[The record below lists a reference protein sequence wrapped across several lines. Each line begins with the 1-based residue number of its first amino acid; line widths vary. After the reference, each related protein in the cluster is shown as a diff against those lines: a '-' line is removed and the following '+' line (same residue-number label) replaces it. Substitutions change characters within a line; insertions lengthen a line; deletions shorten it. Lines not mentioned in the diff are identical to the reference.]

1 MESSGS
7 KLPHTFVARIDDND
21 VFIELESEPP
31 TDITCV
37 AVDIWRAR
45 VNVGSVQV
53 INSFQ
58 WGHWYTSTATSSIHS
73 FLVTR
78 QVNYLFIIDIYLSL
92 SARVASIIL
101 SSCTLQSPR
110 WPSAAQSSMF
120 LPPYA
125 QLTVLINILNI
136 GFARFSKDT

>member
-21 VFIELESEPP
+21 VSIELESEPP

-53 INSFQ
+53 ISSFQ
-58 WGHWYTSTATSSIHS
+58 WGAT
-73 FLVTR
+73 
-78 QVNYLFIIDIYLSL
+78 
-92 SARVASIIL
+92 
-101 SSCTLQSPR
+101 
-110 WPSAAQSSMF
+110 
-120 LPPYA
+120 
-125 QLTVLINILNI
+125 
-136 GFARFSKDT
+136 